1 LVTFEQRM
9 KAFLKYV
16 WILPVLLFA
25 VQLTAQTN
33 FTASVDKNPV
43 GVNDNFKL
51 ILTLENANGNINPP
65 DLKDFKLIFGPA
77 KSTNYQF
84 VNGQASSSISF
95 TYTLAPRQ
103 EGSFTIS
110 EAVAETDKGTLKTKP
125 ITLKVVS
132 GGASTAAPRAGQS
145 TTNQGVSPEVT
156 GSDELMAEV
165 KLDRKK
171 VYQGEQVIVTY
182 YVYTRYRNIDFVDY
196 EFPTTT
202 GFYSQDFKDEQ
213 AGWLNKLET
222 INGKQYRVAVLRR
235 QILFPQQHG
244 KLKIDPLQI
253 TARVDYSFFNPG
265 RQIKV
270 KSNVAELEV
279 LPLPP
284 KPLGFSGDVGSYTF
298 DAKVDR
304 NNVKAND
311 AITLTIKVAGQGNLK
326 LVNAPKIKFPSDF
339 EVYDPKVTDKFSTSE
354 SGLSGSRE
362 FEYLIIPRHAG
373 TYNIEPI
380 NFVFFDTKTKAY
392 KTLSSQAFEF
402 NIEKGDGST
411 AGAVYVGSDKTQV
424 TILDEDIRYIKPVG
438 ELYLKNDYFFRS
450 PLFYGL
456 LFAPLIL
463 LIVFYLLRK
472 KHLAAQQD
480 HVSQRSRKA
489 GKIAK
494 KLLSEA
500 NKQLKANNKNAFYE
514 AVSKALYGY
523 VGGKLN
529 INAAELHLQT
539 VKMALLQ
546 RNINEETTQRLISL
560 IQRCEMA
567 RFAPAGELNPATDYT
582 EAAKLIGELEKQL

>member
-1 LVTFEQRM
+1 M

-25 VQLTAQTN
+25 MQLTAQTN

-43 GVNDNFKL
+43 ALNDNFKL

-132 GGASTAAPRAGQS
+132 GGSSSAAPRAGQS
-145 TTNQGVSPEVT
+145 NPNQGVSPEVT

-171 VYQGEQVIVTY
+171 VYQGEQIIVTY

-279 LPLPP
+279 LPLPA

-311 AITLTIKVAGQGNLK
+311 AITLTVKVAGQGNLK

-354 SGLSGSRE
+354 AGLSGSRE

-373 TYNIEPI
+373 TFNIEPI
-380 NFVFFDTKTKAY
+380 NFVFFDTKTKTY

-402 NIEKGDGST
+402 IIEKGDGSS
-411 AGAVYVGSDKTQV
+411 AGVVYSGSDKTEV

-438 ELYLKNDYFFRS
+438 ELYLKNDYFFRT

-472 KHLAAQQD
+472 KHLAARQD
-480 HVSQRSRKA
+480 EVSQRSRKA

-500 NKQLKANNKNAFYE
+500 NKQLKAKNKNAFYE
-514 AVSKALYGY
+514 ALSKALYGY

-539 VKMALLQ
+539 VKTALLQ
-546 RNINEETTQRLISL
+546 RNINEETTQRIISL

-567 RFAPAGELNPATDYT
+567 RFAPSGELNPEADYL
-582 EAAKLIGELEKQL
+582 EAGKLIGELEKQL